1 MIYRAVNKGEYI
13 LFKVEE
19 KPIGLIRAKRKL
31 DTIYLMDQYQTD
43 LDKVMDNYDLETF
56 IKGFVR
62 WLTHIRK
69 SAEEIDLSEK
79 ADMNVVYFGKG
90 HHPLYFYTD
99 Y

>member
-1 MIYRAVNKGEYI
+1 MIYRAFHKGEYI

-31 DTIYLMDQYQTD
+31 DTIYLMGQYQTD

-56 IKGFVR
+56 VKGFVR

-69 SAEEIDLSEK
+69 IADEIDLNEK
-79 ADMNVVYFGKG
+79 VDMNMVYFSKG
-90 HHPLYFYTD
+90 HEPLYFYTH